1 MVKILDRY
9 VFSEAF
15 KTLLLSLLT
24 FLTLFGIVDLVSHI
38 DLIMKIGLLK
48 SFQFITGRFPL
59 YTVRVLPIAVLITT
73 MVTLSRFSSTN
84 ELIVARALGISIYRF
99 SLPLFV
105 LAVISSCFSLY
116 VQESLLPAGL
126 KLTEKIGGTEKKPEK
141 LNGVW
146 FQDKKGD
153 FIFIW
158 SFNLKK
164 REGSW
169 ASIIEVNQNQF
180 QPVERLDAEKIIYKG
195 KGTWE
200 LREVLKR
207 ELTNFSTV
215 ELPSIKLNLGVDVKD
230 LKLSE
235 LNPQQSGL
243 IKLYITIKRL
253 RKIGY
258 NTTEME
264 VELYSKLALALFPV
278 VVTAIGIPFGIYNP
292 RNRKGYTL
300 AIASLIVVVMWV
312 TTALFLSLG
321 KSGVLPPLYSAFA
334 PLMLFGALG
343 LFLLGR
349 VES

>member
-15 KTLLLSLLT
+15 KILVLSLLT

-38 DLIMKIGLLK
+38 NLVMKIGLSKGL
-48 SFQFITGRFPL
+48 QFIIGRFPL
-59 YTVRVLPIAVLITT
+59 YTVRVLPIAVLIST
-73 MVTLSRFSSTN
+73 MVTLSVFSSTN
-84 ELIVARALGISIYRF
+84 ELTVVRALGISIYRF
-99 SLPLFV
+99 SLPLFA
-105 LAVISSCFSLY
+105 LAVISSAFSLF
-116 VQESLLPAGL
+116 VQETLLPKGL
-126 KLTEKIGGTEKKPEK
+126 KLTQSIAEEKVTPEK

-153 FIFIW
+153 FVFLW
-158 SFNLKK
+158 SFNLRKK
-164 REGSW
+164 TGKW
-169 ASIIEVNQNQF
+169 ASLIKVENF
-180 QPVERLDAEKIIYKG
+180 QPTERLDAKKVYYMGRGVWKLEQ
-195 KGTWE
+195 
-200 LREVLKR
+200 VLKR
-207 ELTNFSTV
+207 DLISFKTE
-215 ELPSIKLNLGVDVKD
+215 ELPSLKLNLGVYVKD
-230 LKLSE
+230 LKLSG

-243 IKLYITIKRL
+243 LKLYITIKRL

-264 VELYSKLALALFPV
+264 VELYSKLSLALFPI

-321 KSGVLPPLYSAFA
+321 KSGVLPPLYAAFA

>member
-1 MVKILDRY
+1 MVKRLDRY

-15 KTLLLSLLT
+15 KILVLSLLT

-38 DLIMKIGLLK
+38 DLILKIGFLK
-48 SFQFITGRFPL
+48 SLQFVTGRFPL
-59 YTVRVLPIAVLITT
+59 YTVRIIPIAVLITT

-84 ELIVARALGISIYRF
+84 ELIVARVLGISIYRF
-99 SLPLFV
+99 SLPLFA
-105 LAVISSCFSLY
+105 LAVISSFFSLY
-116 VQESLLPAGL
+116 VQESLLPKGL
-126 KLTEKIGGTEKKPEK
+126 KLTEVVGGESEKPKN

-158 SFNLKK
+158 SFDLKTK
-164 REGSW
+164 EGKW
-169 ASIIEVNQNQF
+169 ASLIKVNQF
-180 QPVERLDAEKIIYKG
+180 QPTERLDAEKILYKG
-195 KGTWE
+195 KGVWK
-200 LREVLKR
+200 LDKVLKR
-207 ELTNFSTV
+207 ELENFKTV
-215 ELPSIKLNLGVDVKD
+215 ELPSLKLNLGVEVKD

-235 LNPQQSGL
+235 MNPQQSGL

-258 NTTEME
+258 NTRELE
-264 VELYSKLALALFPV
+264 VELYSKLALALFPI

-321 KSGVLPPLYSAFA
+321 KSGVLPSLYAAFA
-334 PLMLFGALG
+334 PLILFGALG

>member
-15 KTLLLSLLT
+15 KILVLSLFT

-38 DLIMKIGLLK
+38 DLMMKVGFLK
-48 SFQFITGRFPL
+48 SLQFVIGRFPL

-73 MVTLSRFSSTN
+73 MITLSKFSSTN

-105 LAVISSCFSLY
+105 LAVITSCFSLY
-116 VQESLLPAGL
+116 IQESLLPKGL
-126 KLTEKIGGTEKKPEK
+126 KLTEVIGGETVKPEK
-141 LNGVW
+141 LNGIW

-158 SFNLKK
+158 SFNLKTD
-164 REGSW
+164 EGKW
-169 ASIIEVNQNQF
+169 ASFIKVNQF
-180 QPVERLDAEKIIYKG
+180 QPTERIDAEKISYIG
-195 KGTWE
+195 KGTWKFD
-200 LREVLKR
+200 RVLKR
-207 ELTNFSTV
+207 DLRTFKTL
-215 ELPSIKLNLGVDVKD
+215 ELPSLKLNLGVEVKD

-235 LNPQQSGL
+235 MNPQQSGL
-243 IKLYITIKRL
+243 IKLYITIKRMK
-253 RKIGY
+253 KIGY
-258 NTTEME
+258 NTREME
-264 VELYSKLALALFPV
+264 VELYSKLALALFPI

-321 KSGVLPPLYSAFA
+321 KSGVLPPLYAAFA